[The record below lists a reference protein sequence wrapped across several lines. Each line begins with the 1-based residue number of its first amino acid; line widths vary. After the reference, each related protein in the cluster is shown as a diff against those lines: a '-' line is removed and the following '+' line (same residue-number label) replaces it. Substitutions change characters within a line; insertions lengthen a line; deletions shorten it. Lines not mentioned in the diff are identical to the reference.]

1 MVPPHSNRSPAPANQ
16 NVNNQIS
23 TNSQPTSLIRQEGHP
38 RKLKKPSFVIVD
50 ELVDGVQVAAVL
62 RQQIDVSV
70 VGHVGQPRHVRQPRG
85 HFQVVKDDGCRGA
98 TNCRRLSGE
107 ATLIGLQA
115 GADRLGEGLRD
126 RVQQIQNRL
135 TETDL
140 DAASK
145 MTVGSDAGVVFAQL

>member
-1 MVPPHSNRSPAPANQ
+1 MMVPPHSNRSPAPANQ
-16 NVNNQIS
+16 NINNQIS

-50 ELVDGVQVAAVL
+50 ELVDGLQLAAVL
-62 RQQIDVSV
+62 RQQVDVSV
-70 VGHVGQPRHVRQPRG
+70 VGHVGQPRG

-98 TNCRRLSGE
+98 TNCRRLSG

-115 GADRLGEGLRD
+115 GADRLGEGLRY
-126 RVQQIQNRL
+126 RVQQIQHRL

-145 MTVGSDAGVVFAQL
+145 MAVGSDAGVVFAQL

>member
-1 MVPPHSNRSPAPANQ
+1 MMVPPHSNRSPAPANQ
-16 NVNNQIS
+16 NINNQIS

-50 ELVDGVQVAAVL
+50 ELVDGLQLAAVL

-70 VGHVGQPRHVRQPRG
+70 VGHVGQPRG

-115 GADRLGEGLRD
+115 GEDRLGEGLRY
-126 RVQQIQNRL
+126 RVQQIQHWL

-145 MTVGSDAGVVFAQL
+145 MAVGSDAGVVFAQL